1 MNTGEI
7 LSRLAHGEAGGISVL
22 VIAAHPD
29 DETIGLGALLQRLP
43 RATVL
48 HVTDGAPRDGR
59 DVALHGFA
67 SVAAY
72 ADARRAEAL
81 AALAIAGIPED
92 RALTLGIPDQE
103 AALHMVP
110 VAHRIA
116 EALRKAKPELVVTH
130 AYEGGHPDHDAV
142 AFAVRAALQMA
153 GVRPFAE
160 MTGYHAGPQ
169 GIELGRFLPPEDE
182 AIAFP
187 LTPESAAAKQR
198 MVGCF
203 ASQRAVLAAFPIADE
218 LLRPAPPADFTQPP
232 HPGRLFYEHFAWGM
246 HGTRFRILA
255 AAARDGL
262 GLPR

>member
-1 MNTGEI
+1 MNAGEI
-7 LSRLAHGEAGGISVL
+7 LLQLARGEAAGVSVL
-22 VIAAHPD
+22 IVAAHPD

-43 RATVL
+43 GATVL

-59 DVALHGFA
+59 DATRHGFA

-81 AALAIAGIPED
+81 AALSVAGIPED
-92 RALTLGIPDQE
+92 RALTLGVPDQE
-103 AALHMVP
+103 AALHLVP

-116 EALRKAKPELVVTH
+116 EALRKAKPDLVVTH

-153 GVRPFAE
+153 GPRPSAE

-169 GIELGRFLPPEDE
+169 GIEVGRFLPAEDE
-182 AIAFP
+182 AIVFP
-187 LTPESAAAKQR
+187 LTPTSAAAKQR
-198 MVGCF
+198 MVDCF
-203 ASQRAVLAAFPIADE
+203 ATQRAVLAAFPIADE
-218 LLRPAPPADFTQPP
+218 LLRPAPPVDFTQPP
-232 HPGRLFYEHFAWGM
+232 HPGRLFYEQFAWGM
-246 HGTRFRILA
+246 DGTRFRILA